1 MVFEKIREIIAE
13 ELNVD
18 ESILTLETNFMKN
31 LQADSLDLVEIV
43 LAIEGEYDIEIP
55 DEVAE
60 QFQLVEDL
68 VRYVKD
74 RI

>member
-55 DEVAE
+55 EEDAE